1 MANDDIKK
9 QLHYLRL
16 SWLEENWEAAVKDT
30 KKRQPSYHKFLTD
43 IIENEYQSR
52 KEKTRLAGIQ
62 RAKIPEKFVMETFPF
77 DKQPRLKKKLVMDLY
92 DSMRFMDENQD
103 MVFIGPTGSGKTGLA
118 TSFLIHAV
126 NHGYRGYFTDF
137 QKLIRLLYQSRG
149 DHTEQKVL
157 KKLQS
162 YDILLIDEVGY
173 ISCDKEQAGLFFDLM
188 RRRHKRN
195 TTLITTQLG
204 FDEWGEFLHDTH
216 LTAALLDRI
225 TENCAVFNMKEC
237 ISIRPKKIVY
247 AAKSEK
253 ADKQQ

>member
-1 MANDDIKK
+1 MNNENIKK

-16 SWLEENWEAAVKDT
+16 EWLKDNWDNLLQES
-30 KKRQPSYHKFLTD
+30 KKKQPSYHKFLTD
-43 IIENEYQSR
+43 IIEKEYQAG
-52 KEKTRLAGIQ
+52 KEKARYARIN
-62 RAKIPEKFVMETFPF
+62 RAQIPEKFVMATFPF
-77 DKQPRLKKKLVMDLY
+77 EKQPRLKKKMVMELY
-92 DSMRFMDENQD
+92 DSMQFIKENQD

-118 TSFLIHAV
+118 TSFLIHAI
-126 NHGYRGYFTDF
+126 NQGYRGYFTDF
-137 QKLIRLLYQSRG
+137 QKLMRLLFQSRG

-157 KKLQS
+157 KQLQS
-162 YDILLIDEVGY
+162 YDILLIDELGY
-173 ISCDKEQAGLFFDLM
+173 ITCNKEQAGLFFDLM

-204 FDEWGEFLHDTH
+204 FNEWSNFLQDVH

-247 AAKSEK
+247 ATKSENS
-253 ADKQQ
+253 